1 MVVKIDSLQ
10 KIIQLLLKIH
20 QKFVC
25 LFRRFFYP
33 LLGTLTDPPS
43 AKYVYFLRVAIEF
56 FQTHFCL

>member
-20 QKFVC
+20 QKFC
-25 LFRRFFYP
+25 SFRRLFYP
-33 LLGTLTDPPS
+33 LLDTYTDSPL